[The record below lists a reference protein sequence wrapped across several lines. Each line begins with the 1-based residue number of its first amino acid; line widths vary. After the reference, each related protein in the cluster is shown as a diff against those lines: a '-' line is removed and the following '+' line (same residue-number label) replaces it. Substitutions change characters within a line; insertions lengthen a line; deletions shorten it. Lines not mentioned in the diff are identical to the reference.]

1 VTAESIKLSEDRSGA
16 VVVRLYEALG
26 GRSSAVL
33 RHGFV
38 VAGVEVVDLLERP
51 LPETAPP
58 VGPDGTIAVTL
69 RPFQILTLRLRRD
82 TG

>member
-1 VTAESIKLSEDRSGA
+1 M
-16 VVVRLYEALG
+16 VVRLYEALG
-26 GRSSAVL
+26 GRASAVL
-33 RHGFV
+33 RPGFA

-51 LPETAPP
+51 LPEAAPPP
-58 VGPDGTIAVTL
+58 VGPDDTIAVTL